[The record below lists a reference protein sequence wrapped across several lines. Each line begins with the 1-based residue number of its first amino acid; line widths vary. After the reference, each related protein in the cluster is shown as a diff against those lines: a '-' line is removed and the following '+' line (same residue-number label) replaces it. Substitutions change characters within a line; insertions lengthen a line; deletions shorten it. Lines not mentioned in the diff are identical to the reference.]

1 MYGAK
6 EGDLESKYRAC
17 EGTWAGWCTI
27 GLWTG
32 VHGAVYKEQGTV
44 IWAHSEW
51 ASAQS
56 FQDNT
61 TWRGEIIAVMGSVSN
76 SLNWVL
82 VVG

>member
-17 EGTWAGWCTI
+17 EGTWAGWCII

-44 IWAHSEW
+44 IWAHSEQVPKV
-51 ASAQS
+51 SK
-56 FQDNT
+56 T
-61 TWRGEIIAVMGSVSN
+61 TQRGEEK
-76 SLNWVL
+76 
-82 VVG
+82 